1 MSDTYELVPIA
12 HLFPGMVLADVLLDE
27 QGQVLLAQGA
37 ILSEATIASLVRHGV
52 TAVPVARAVPLA
64 SPSSAMVQQRLDQ
77 IFRRNDRED
86 HDDWATGLLRAYI
99 EDFRL
104 KREVAP

>member
-12 HLFPGMVLADVLLDE
+12 HLFPGMALADVLLDG

-52 TAVPVARAVPLA
+52 SAVPVARAVPLA
-64 SPSSAMVQQRLDQ
+64 SPTGAMVQQRLDHL
-77 IFRRNDRED
+77 FRHHERDD